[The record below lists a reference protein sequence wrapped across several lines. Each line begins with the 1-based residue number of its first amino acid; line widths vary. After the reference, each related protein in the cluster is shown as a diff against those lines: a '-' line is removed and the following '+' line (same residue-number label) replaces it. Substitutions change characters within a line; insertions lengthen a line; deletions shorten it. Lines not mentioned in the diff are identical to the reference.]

1 MIQGQIS
8 NTGGS
13 PFSVLNDGQLFVET
27 QGHPYTEGEGENR
40 TQSYYDTDTQIPIM
54 MPNAKGRYDVPVS
67 IEPGETY
74 RFTAVSTQRIE
85 QMEHS
90 QVLLDIF
97 GAGDKLCY
105 MGARV
110 TLPGRSRRRGKPRIY
125 TARRLFRDWK
135 AGVEIPQKR
144 RIFYGLRAWLLR
156 RLQGSGT

>member
-125 TARRLFRDWK
+125 TARRLFRD
-135 AGVEIPQKR
+135 
-144 RIFYGLRAWLLR
+144 L
-156 RLQGSGT
+156 